1 MKHSVVSTDGTEVRQ
16 IELPDEVFAQRV
28 SEGSIYHAIRN
39 ELANNRVGT
48 AKVKTRGEVA
58 GSHKKP
64 WRQKGTGRARAGT
77 MQSPIRV
84 GGGVA
89 FGPRPR
95 DYGYRMPKKAKRLAM
110 KSILSRKAASG
121 ALVVVEDFEVPDG
134 KTRNLAPVLE
144 RLTGSRRSVFI
155 VGGDEPMIKR
165 AGRNIAFCTVLSFN
179 RLRAHDL
186 FYGERVVVTESAV
199 KALGD
204 MYGRSPGAA
213 EAQTASE
220 GASS

>member
-16 IELPDEVFAQRV
+16 IELPDEVFGQRV
-28 SEGSIYHAIRN
+28 SEGSIYYAIRN
-39 ELANNRVGT
+39 ELANSRIGT
-48 AKVKTRGEVA
+48 AKVKTRGEVS

-110 KSILSRKAASG
+110 KSLLSSKAANG
-121 ALVVVEDFEVPDG
+121 GLVVVEDFEVPDG
-134 KTRNLAPVLE
+134 KTRELAPILE
-144 RLTGSRRSVFI
+144 RLTEARRSVLI

-199 KALGD
+199 NALGA
-204 MYGRSPGAA
+204 MYGKSSRVD
-213 EAQTASE
+213 EASVASE